1 MREESS
7 TGEEPSSRC
16 VQSTMDRD
24 SFDSSTM
31 RRELFPRPNSKK
43 VSMTGSH
50 ISWLNLRQS
59 IGPGKSVRR
68 DTNAYSSVR
77 DAFATPIVNDGSG
90 CDLSPE
96 FLEAIELDRQ
106 RGELTKQVEE
116 ANLFKVLNHWTGTIL
131 NEVIYDAVFWLTLL
145 VSYKLVISYVARLCV
160 IILLLMIE
168 S

>member
-43 VSMTGSH
+43 VSRTGSH

-59 IGPGKSVRR
+59 IGPGKPVRR
-68 DTNAYSSVR
+68 ATNAYSSVR

-131 NEVIYDAVFWLTLL
+131 NEVIYDAIFWLTLL
-145 VSYKLVISYVARLCV
+145 LYTGLRVGERIRSSN
-160 IILLLMIE
+160 
-168 S
+168 